1 MITTKQFNA
10 HIFSMKGFSKKMVEE
25 HLKLYQGYVNKYN
38 EILEKLTHLS
48 DDDYTKANQTYSVI
62 RELKVELSFAWN
74 GIVNHEMYFSLLGG
88 NGTDP
93 KGTLMKQIKKD
104 FGSFEAFKKDL
115 KATALAARGWV
126 WTGWNERTKTLFNY
140 VSDAHN
146 SYSLFEVKPVLML
159 DTYEHAYFMDYGSA
173 RGTYVDSFLNNLD
186 WSVVEK
192 NFESV

>member
-1 MITTKQFNA
+1 MVTQKQFKA
-10 HIFSMKGFSKKMVEE
+10 CIFSMKGFSKKMVEE

-38 EILEKLTHLS
+38 EILEKLTQLT
-48 DDDYTKANQTYSVI
+48 DDDYAKANQTYSAI

-74 GIVNHEMYFSLLGG
+74 GIVNHELYFSHLGG
-88 NGTDP
+88 NGETP
-93 KGTLMKQIKKD
+93 KGTLMRQIKKD
-104 FGSFEAFKKDL
+104 FGSLELFKKDL

-146 SYSLFEVKPVLML
+146 LYSLFEVKPVLML

-186 WSVVEK
+186 WSIVRK